1 MANYDVES
9 HTQTYLVPGTEE
21 RFVFYLWHPMLVR
34 PVMKRLFFAWKTKE
48 KILASLA
55 RLMINFL
62 GKTFFFLWKKWSI
75 TLNLMFL
82 EKSLASDGF
91 PIRCS
96 KSVCLCFRMLSDN
109 PELITMVLL
118 SQTTPHEHPPTPAP
132 CRWPA
137 LVTLLTPHQHVWR
150 CHCDDVIS
158 ISSFLFDRTLT
169 AVCSTRGS
177 HWS

>member
-1 MANYDVES
+1 MAPYAR
-9 HTQTYLVPGTEE
+9 TTRYEE
-21 RFVFYLWHPMLVR
+21 AFFSLENQGKNTRF
-34 PVMKRLFFAWKTKE
+34 
-48 KILASLA
+48 A
-55 RLMINFL
+55 RAPHDELSRETIF
-62 GKTFFFLWKKWSI
+62 WKKWSI
-75 TLNLMFL
+75 TLNLIFL
-82 EKSLASDGF
+82 EKSLASNGF

-158 ISSFLFDRTLT
+158 ISSFIFDRTLT